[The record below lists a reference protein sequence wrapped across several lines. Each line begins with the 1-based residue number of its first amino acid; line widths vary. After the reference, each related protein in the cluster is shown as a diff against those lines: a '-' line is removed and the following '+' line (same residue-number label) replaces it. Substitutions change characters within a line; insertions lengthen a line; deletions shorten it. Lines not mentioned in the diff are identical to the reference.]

1 MKMFRYIVSHIKWPL
16 ILITALIFC
25 ACEDWCGRNT
35 VKESDDVLLLYSAG
49 YNSLSSFLKGDFN
62 DLKKGYVPEQEDGG
76 DVLLAY
82 MHVKNTDSPGPVL
95 MRLYKSKHNLVVADT
110 LVVYPEGSI
119 SATAGQ
125 LKNVLTYVKDNFPAK
140 SYGMIFS
147 SHATGWLP
155 SGYYANSDDYESGEF
170 VPVRRFSSSDQAAP
184 VPYKEPEYDPA
195 HPLTKSIGQD
205 VVPGESG
212 SLSYEIELG
221 AFADAIPMHMDYIL
235 FDACL
240 MGGVEVAYELREV
253 CDKVGFSQAEVLAE
267 GFDYTTLTNHLFLS
281 EEPLPEKV
289 CEDYFDYY
297 DALTGIEHSAT
308 VSCIDCSGLDA
319 LAQVCRTLFSK
330 YSAQIETL
338 DPAGVQRYY
347 RSDYHWF
354 YDLESILV
362 KAGIDAD
369 ELAQLHSALDA
380 CVIYKAA
387 TPSFMGSFDIRTFS
401 GFSMFLPSDG
411 GKRLKEYYKT
421 LDWNKAT
428 SLVR

>member
-1 MKMFRYIVSHIKWPL
+1 MFRYIISHIKLFL
-16 ILITALIFC
+16 ILLSGFFFY
-25 ACEDWCGRNT
+25 ACGEWCGRVE

-49 YNSLSSFLKGDFN
+49 YNSLSTFLKEDFR
-62 DLKKGYVPEQEDGG
+62 DLKKGYIPHKEEGE
-76 DVLLAY
+76 DVLLVY
-82 MHVKNTDSPGPVL
+82 MHVKNTDCPTPVL
-95 MRLYKSKHNLVVADT
+95 MRLYKNKQNAVVTDT
-110 LVVYPEGSI
+110 LKIYPEGSI

-125 LKNVLTYVKDNFPAK
+125 LNEVLTYVKDNFPAK

-155 SGYYANSDDYESGEF
+155 SGYYANSEDYESGKF
-170 VPVRRFSSSDQAAP
+170 VPIRRFSASEEAVP
-184 VPYKEPEYDPA
+184 VPYKEPEYDPS
-195 HPLTKSIGQD
+195 HPLTKSIGQT
-205 VVPGESG
+205 VVG
-212 SLSYEIELG
+212 SSSYEIELD
-221 AFADAIPMHMDYIL
+221 AFAEAIPMHMDYIL

-240 MGGVEVAYELREV
+240 MGGVEVAYELRNV

-267 GFDYTTLTNHLFLS
+267 GFDYTTLTNHLFLG